1 MKNDNALN
9 QLMMIVAILCVM
21 LFSGSAFGQTETLDG
36 VTYTPPK
43 GWAKTVKEGAV
54 IYTKIDKA
62 ANTFCVL
69 TVYGLAAGS
78 GDPKRDFA
86 ASWKEFVVTPFAA
99 DANPKIQSQP
109 AADGWTATAGGSLID
124 MNGIRSA
131 ALLTVFS
138 GYGKTASVLAIFND
152 EGYAAQMQSVIE
164 NISLD
169 KSVASTSPSPAAI
182 GDPFPNRPGRTG
194 QMPLT
199 GTLKANIT
207 MADLAGNWDR
217 GAGSVSS
224 YVDSSTG
231 DYAGTS
237 TSFYGEQYVINADG
251 TFTYK
256 FTGRANNS
264 TVREGGSGTVVLSG
278 SFITFKFLKAA
289 ERRFQFIAYMTNPNG
304 VSILSVVPLN
314 QTSQGISA
322 SDMDVLCGHGKG
334 YITCVGSEE
343 WAKRGSPVSPASTGQ
358 SVGAPIEHWTILREY
373 QDNQLGADAKYGGK
387 RVTIVGPMDMVLVE
401 NGKPVIRMAVPAWSG
416 RQMFCIFPVSQ
427 RSAVATLKT
436 DQQVVLECTV
446 LGIAGG
452 VSKVGRVD
460 LGSSVGRLTLDNCI
474 LR

>member
-1 MKNDNALN
+1 MKVARIIIALFVL
-9 QLMMIVAILCVM
+9 QIVC
-21 LFSGSAFGQTETLDG
+21 LFVPTTLYGQTELLDG
-36 VTYTPPK
+36 VTYSPPK
-43 GWAKTVKEGAV
+43 GWTKTVKEGAV
-54 IYTKIDKA
+54 VYTDINKA

-69 TVYGLAAGS
+69 TVYGLADGS
-78 GDPKRDFA
+78 GDPKKDFTA
-86 ASWKEFVVTPFAA
+86 AWKEFIVTPFAA

-109 AADGWTATAGGSLID
+109 AADGWTGTVGGSLID

-131 ALLTVFS
+131 AVLTVFS

-152 EGYAAQMQSVIE
+152 ESYSAQMQAIIDSVR
-164 NISLD
+164 LD
-169 KSVASTSPSPAAI
+169 RIVASTNPPPSDQT
-182 GDPFPNRPGRTG
+182 DPFPNRPGRNG
-194 QMPLT
+194 QKPLT
-199 GTLKANIT
+199 GTLKPNIT
-207 MADLAGNWDR
+207 MADLAGNWDQ
-217 GAGSVSS
+217 GAGSVLS

-237 TSFYGEQYVINADG
+237 TSFYGEQYIIKADG
-251 TFTYK
+251 TFAYK

-264 TVREGGSGTVVLSG
+264 TVRESDSGTVALSG
-278 SFITFKFLKAA
+278 SFITFKFVKRA

-314 QTSQGISA
+314 KTSQGISA
-322 SDMDVLCGHGKG
+322 SDMDMLCGHGKG

-343 WAKRGSPVSPASTGQ
+343 WAKRGAPVSSVSTSQ
-358 SVGAPIEHWTILREY
+358 PVNAPIEHWTILREY
-373 QDNQLGADAKYGGK
+373 QDNQVGADAKYGGK
-387 RVTIVGPMDMVLVE
+387 RVTIVGPMDMVLIE
-401 NGKPVIRMAVPAWSG
+401 NGKPVIRMGVPAWSG

-427 RSAVATLKT
+427 KSAVATLRA